1 MANPASTSSI
11 DQQTGRIP
19 PATGYS
25 AEYARIRSFAGPF
38 VFIALHAALALTVVR
53 VQQVAILHA
62 GLVLAVGLWWALT
75 KPVEQVAYVGAYIA
89 GAEVFWRMNG
99 VDTVLPWEFGKYST
113 AAIFGLAMVRSRT
126 NRIPSL
132 ALFYF
137 LLLIPS
143 TLQLIPLTDLRA
155 MLNDLSFNLS
165 GALALMVCA
174 GLCSNLTVRAEQFE
188 KLMVALIAPVTAI
201 ATLAARSI
209 LVSSYRSWGASA
221 SNFLASAGYGP
232 NQVSAALGL
241 GLVAVWLLLVYGRY
255 RGLAVLS
262 LMALGLWFLA
272 QALLTF
278 SRGGAANALVA
289 AGAGLFHALLHPKLR
304 ERAIAL
310 LLVGF
315 LASSMLLIPKLETL
329 TADALGIRFRSTSL
343 TGREELAQAE
353 IQVFREH
360 PLMGVGPG
368 QTDQYLA
375 SAVGHRSATHT
386 EYTRLLAEHGL
397 LGLAAIIL
405 LLVMVWRNYQK
416 AGDDLAARGVIATS
430 LVWGLAFMAHSAM
443 RLAAPSLLIGLTAA
457 EFSLGRKQH
466 RPAGKATRGLYLNRR
481 AAHPNRLQPS

>member
-1 MANPASTSSI
+1 MEHT
-11 DQQTGRIP
+11 RV
-19 PATGYS
+19 
-25 AEYARIRSFAGPF
+25 RSFAGPF
-38 VFIALHAALALTVVR
+38 VFIAFHAALALAVVR
-53 VQQVAILHA
+53 VQQAAILHA

-75 KPVEQVAYVGAYIA
+75 KPVEQVVYVGAYIA

-99 VDTVLPWEFGKYST
+99 VNTVLPWEFGKYST
-113 AAIFGLAMVRSRT
+113 TAIFGLAMIRSRT

-137 LLLIPS
+137 LSLTPS
-143 TLQLIPLTDLRA
+143 ILQLMPFTDLRDT
-155 MLNDLSFNLS
+155 LNDLSFNLS
-165 GALALMVCA
+165 GALALTVCA
-174 GLCSNLTVRAEQFE
+174 GLCSNLTIGVEQLE

-209 LVSSYRSWGASA
+209 LISSYRSWGPSA

-278 SRGGAANALVA
+278 SRGGAANALIA

-304 ERAIAL
+304 GRAIGL

-315 LASSMLLIPKLETL
+315 LASSVLLIPKLEVL

-397 LGLAAIIL
+397 LGLTAIIL
-405 LLVMVWRNYQK
+405 LLAMAWRNYQK
-416 AGDDLAARGVIATS
+416 AGNDLAARGVIATA

-443 RLAAPSLLIGLTAA
+443 RLTAPSLLIGLTAA
-457 EFSLGRKQH
+457 GFSLRREQH
-466 RPAGKATRGLYLNRR
+466 RSVGKAIRGLHLNRK
-481 AAHPNRLQPS
+481 AAYPNRPQPS